1 MIIKGHARQDGIAL
15 AKYLLQ
21 NTPSQQA
28 KEIEASGE
36 ADHTASLA
44 QRLHEWE
51 LVAQTLTKGRKPL
64 YHLQMRLAPGET
76 LSRAQWLSTID
87 RLGKKLKLDRSER
100 AIIAHRLH
108 GEIHLHVVWSRLDLR
123 AGKLIP
129 MSHDRRH
136 HHAAARAAEVEF
148 GLRRLNTKASPRG
161 QAKADRAHGHG
172 YRHAA

>member
-1 MIIKGHARQDGIAL
+1 LIIKGHARQGGSAL

-21 NTPSQQA
+21 QTTHQQA
-28 KEIEASGE
+28 KEIEAGNFG
-36 ADHTASLA
+36 SLA

-51 LVAQTLTKGRKPL
+51 RVAQVLTKGRKPL

-76 LSRAQWLSTID
+76 LTQAQWLSLID
-87 RLGKKLKLDRSER
+87 RLGKKLKLDRNER
-100 AIIAHRLH
+100 AIIAHRVH

-136 HHAAARAAEVEF
+136 HHAVARAAEVEF
-148 GLRRLNTKASPRG
+148 GLRRLNSKARPPT
-161 QAKADRAHGHG
+161 QQKADRSRGH
-172 YRHAA
+172 RHAA